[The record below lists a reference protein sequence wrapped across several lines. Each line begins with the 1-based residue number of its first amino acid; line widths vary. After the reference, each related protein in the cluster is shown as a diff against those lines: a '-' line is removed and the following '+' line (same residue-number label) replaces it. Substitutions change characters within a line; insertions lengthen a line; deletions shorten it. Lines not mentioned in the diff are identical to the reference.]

1 MSKCYNAHSG
11 TDEQI
16 LVENW
21 SSQISPL
28 VLAIKVL
35 HFSLKGFH
43 VIRRF
48 AYQLLLVTM
57 VLVLVGQ
64 VYAQPNGPI
73 ESDTAKPVKVFILAG
88 QSNMEGKATVALLQH
103 QMLQPETRNLFAHL
117 HNEGE
122 LIERDDVYIKFLER
136 SGKLTAGFGSP
147 NRIGPELQFGFSMGD
162 RLDEP
167 VLLIKTAWGGKSL
180 FRDFRPPS
188 AGLPSGEVLNF
199 QLVKEQKREPE
210 MTLSD
215 VKNSYGVYY
224 REMIKEVQATLSK
237 IGDFVPDYDIEA
249 GYEIAGFVWF
259 QGWNDMMKPDFV
271 AAYPENMA
279 HFIRDVRKDLGR
291 PGLPFVVGVLGVGGV
306 RGERV
311 NEKKIEFKRNQA
323 AVGAMEEFNG
333 NVAIVQ
339 TDQFWDVE
347 ADAVFT
353 SGWKENLDAWK
364 QVGSDRPYHYLGSVK
379 CYNRIG
385 GAFAEALL
393 QLTGDEN
400 NSSELVEEYQNFLT
414 KNLVAWCIVPFDA
427 KNRGP
432 AERAVMVRDLGFNRV
447 AYDWREKHIP
457 EFEHEIIE
465 YKKNGLEYFAFWN
478 WHESMAPLIQKHKI
492 QPQIW
497 DMFRGKLPEGTK
509 EEKTLFVVQQFL
521 PKARRANELGLKFGI
536 YSHGGWAGK
545 PENLVAVCECL
556 RSLHGLSNVGI
567 VYSFHHGH
575 EDIADFSN
583 VFKAIQPFLL
593 CLNLNGMA
601 DPETVNRRTHANQI
615 LTIGKGLHEA
625 KMIRE
630 VIKAGYD
637 GPIGIIGHRADE
649 DVQESLSANLVGLET
664 LLNKMNGS
672 TDSKN

>member
-1 MSKCYNAHSG
+1 M
-11 TDEQI
+11 
-16 LVENW
+16 
-21 SSQISPL
+21 
-28 VLAIKVL
+28 IKR
-35 HFSLKGFH
+35 S
-43 VIRRF
+43 
-48 AYQLLLVTM
+48 AYQLLLVAM
-57 VLVLVGQ
+57 VLVGSVH
-64 VYAQPNGPI
+64 AQSNGLI
-73 ESDTAKPVKVFILAG
+73 ESVSAKPVKVFILAG

-103 QMLQPETRNLFAHL
+103 QMMQPETKKLFAHL
-117 HNEGE
+117 HNKGE

-136 SGKLTAGFGSP
+136 NGKLTAGFGSP

-162 RLDEP
+162 RLEEP

-180 FRDFRPPS
+180 FRDFRSPS
-188 AGLPSGEVLNF
+188 AGLPGGEVLDS
-199 QLVKEQKREPE
+199 QLVKEQKRKPE

-215 VKNSYGVYY
+215 VKKSYGFYY
-224 REMIKEVQATLSK
+224 REMINEIQETLSK
-237 IGDFVPDYDIEA
+237 IGDFIPSYDIEA

-279 HFIRDVRKDLGR
+279 HFIRDVRKDLEC

-311 NEKKIEFKRNQA
+311 NGKKIEFKRKQA
-323 AVGAMEEFNG
+323 AVGAMEEFKG

-339 TDQFWDVE
+339 TDQYWDVE

-353 SGWKENLDAWK
+353 NGWKENLEEWK
-364 QVGSDRPYHYLGSVK
+364 RIGSDRPYHYLGSVK

-385 GAFAEALL
+385 SAFAEALL
-393 QLTGDEN
+393 QLSSDKN
-400 NSSELVEEYQNFLT
+400 NSSDLVEEYQNFLT

-432 AERAVMVRDLGFNRV
+432 ADRAEMVRDLGFNRV

-457 EFEHEIIE
+457 EFEQEIIE

-478 WHESMAPLIQKHKI
+478 WHESMASLIQKYQI

-497 DMFRGKLPEGTK
+497 DMFRGKLPEGTE
-509 EEKTLFVVQQFL
+509 EEKTRFVVQQFL
-521 PKARRANELGLKFGI
+521 PKAQRANELGLKFGI

-545 PENLVAVCECL
+545 PENLVAVCERL
-556 RSLHGLSNVGI
+556 RRQHGLSNVGI

-583 VFKAIQPFLL
+583 VFKSLQPFLL

-615 LTIGKGLHEA
+615 LPIGKGLHEA

-649 DVQESLSANLVGLET
+649 DVKESLSANLIGLET
-664 LLNKMNGS
+664 LLNEMNGS
-672 TDSKN
+672 ADPEN